1 MKDIGNQTFNSAMY
15 VSIFGVLSIV
25 LAYVFRIIL
34 ARSLTLEEYG
44 LFYAVFS
51 FVSFFLFFR
60 GFGTQ
65 TALVKFI
72 SQYRIKKEYNKVK
85 TAIFSVFTI
94 QMISSLVMGV
104 ILFLLAPFLAENYF
118 RNESAILI
126 MRLFVVY
133 IFLSVIF
140 KILRNIFS
148 GFQKFKLFSLMEPI
162 RMLTTIIFLII
173 FLIYGKGVF
182 SPILSLIIGWS
193 FVILLFLPF
202 LTKMFDFSKYK
213 ISKVKIMTGKILW
226 FGLPLMFVGVSSKVI
241 SNIDTLIL
249 TYFST
254 LEQVGIYNVI
264 LPSSLIFLFIGNS
277 LSTIFLPLSS
287 SLWTKGMKE
296 KLAYNLAKSYKYTL
310 LFTVPIILAT
320 LIYANLFLDL
330 FFGEAFVEGT
340 AAFRVLL
347 VGVLFYTL
355 AVINNSVLSG
365 IGKPRLV
372 MKILLSASLIN
383 LVLNMILI
391 PLFGIMGAAFSTSIS
406 YIFVLS
412 LNYGILKK
420 TMNLDLKFKFLSNLI
435 IGSLLFMLIMYLVKT
450 LFVLSIW
457 SKVILSFLLSASA
470 YLAYLIIVGAVSI
483 KEIKFLFVRK

>member
-1 MKDIGNQTFNSAMY
+1 MKDIGKQTFNSAMY
-15 VSIFGVLSIV
+15 ISLFGILSIV
-25 LAYVFRIIL
+25 LAYLFRIIL

-72 SQYRIKKEYNKVK
+72 SQYRIKKEYDKVK

-94 QMISSLVMGV
+94 QMLSSLVMGV
-104 ILFLLAPFLAENYF
+104 VLFFLAPFLAENYF
-118 RNESAILI
+118 RNENAILL
-126 MRLFVVY
+126 MRLFVIY

-148 GFQKFKLFSLMEPI
+148 GFQKFKIFSLMEPI
-162 RMLTTIIFLII
+162 RMLTTIAFLIM
-173 FLIYGKGVF
+173 FLIYDQGVL
-182 SPILSLIIGWS
+182 SPILSLIVGWS
-193 FVILLFLPF
+193 FVIILFFPF
-202 LTKMFDFSKYK
+202 LTKTFDFGKYK
-213 ISKVKIMTGKILW
+213 VSNVKNMTSKILW

-287 SLWTKGMKE
+287 SLWTEGMNE
-296 KLAYNLAKSYKYTL
+296 KLAYNLTKSYKYTL
-310 LFTVPIILAT
+310 LFTVPLILVT
-320 LIYANLFLDL
+320 LVYANLFLDL

-347 VGVLFYTL
+347 IGILFYTL

-365 IGKPRLV
+365 IGKPKLV
-372 MKILLSASLIN
+372 MKILLYASIIN
-383 LVLNMILI
+383 LVLNIILI
-391 PLFGIMGAAFSTSIS
+391 PLFGIMGAAFSTSFS
-406 YIFVLS
+406 YIFVLF
-412 LNYGILKK
+412 LNYEILRKSI
-420 TMNLDLKFKFLSNLI
+420 NLKLKIDFLRKLV
-435 IGSLLFMLIMYLVKT
+435 IGSLLFMVVMYLVKT
-450 LFVLSIW
+450 LFVLPIW
-457 SKVILSFLLSASA
+457 IKVILSFLLSVGT
-470 YLAYLIIVGAVSI
+470 YLAYLILTGTVSV
-483 KEIKFLFVRK
+483 KEIKFLFVRN